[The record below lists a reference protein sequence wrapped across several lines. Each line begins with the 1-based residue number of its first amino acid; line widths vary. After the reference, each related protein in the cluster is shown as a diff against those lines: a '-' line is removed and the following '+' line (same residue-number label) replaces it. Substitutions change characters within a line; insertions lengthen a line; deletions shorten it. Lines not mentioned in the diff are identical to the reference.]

1 MEKYMPNITRQYS
14 AAASQAGGAVEK
26 AADLW
31 SRGVQEVFDRTSQL
45 PSLPQVDLVPA
56 VERYFDFVQRAVAVN
71 RGLTVRWAQAV
82 THLSGAVQDRAESA
96 GQTVR
101 SRTKPVGHAVRTK
114 ADTVEQAAREQSAKA
129 AAASRKQA
137 EQAEQEQEDRAR
149 EARRVERERVRQAR
163 QQARARYQRMT
174 KAELSDLLAKRDL
187 PKSGNVDELV
197 DRLAEADAR

>member
-1 MEKYMPNITRQYS
+1 MSNITRQYS

-56 VERYFDFVQRAVAVN
+56 VERYFDLVQRAVAVN

-82 THLSGAVQDRAESA
+82 TDLSGAVQDRAESA

-114 ADTVEQAAREQSAKA
+114 ADTIEQAAREQSAKA
-129 AAASRKQA
+129 ATASRKQA
-137 EQAEQEQEDRAR
+137 EQAEQAQEDRAR
-149 EARRVERERVRQAR
+149 EARRVERERVSQAR

-174 KAELSDLLAKRDL
+174 KAELSDLLAKRNL

>member
-1 MEKYMPNITRQYS
+1 MSNITRQYS

-45 PSLPQVDLVPA
+45 PSLPQVDLAPA

-114 ADTVEQAAREQSAKA
+114 ADTIEQAAREQSAKA
-129 AAASRKQA
+129 ATASRKQA
-137 EQAEQEQEDRAR
+137 EQDQEDRAR
-149 EARRVERERVRQAR
+149 EARRVERERVSQAR

-174 KAELSDLLAKRDL
+174 KAELSDLLAKRNL

>member
-1 MEKYMPNITRQYS
+1 MPNITRQYS
-14 AAASQAGGAVEK
+14 AAASQAGSAVEK

-82 THLSGAVQDRAESA
+82 TDLSGTVQDRTGSA
-96 GQTVR
+96 GRQVR
-101 SRTKPVGHAVRTK
+101 SRTKPVGHAVRTT
-114 ADTVEQAAREQSAKA
+114 ADTIGQAAREQSAKA
-129 AAASRKQA
+129 ATASRKQS

-163 QQARARYQRMT
+163 QQARARYDRMT
-174 KAELSDLLAKRDL
+174 KAELSDLLAKRGL